1 MQGAGPDRLP
11 GGGTSWGA
19 DTGTA
24 KTIFAGPGKTCV
36 IDNTSQIRCWGD
48 NQHGWLGHG
57 SVTADTSLLCLG
69 DEAGEMGNALPVVPL
84 GSSYTAVAVSLGLTT
99 NCAILNDSAGD
110 PTRLKCW

>member
-1 MQGAGPDRLP
+1 M
-11 GGGTSWGA
+11 
-19 DTGTA
+19 
-24 KTIFAGPGKTCV
+24 
-36 IDNTSQIRCWGD
+36 
-48 NQHGWLGHG
+48 
-57 SVTADTSLLCLG
+57 TADTSLLCLG